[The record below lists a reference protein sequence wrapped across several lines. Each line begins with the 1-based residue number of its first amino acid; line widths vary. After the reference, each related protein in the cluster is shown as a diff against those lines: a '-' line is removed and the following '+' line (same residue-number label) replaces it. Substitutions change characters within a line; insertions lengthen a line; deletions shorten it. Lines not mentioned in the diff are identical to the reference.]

1 MLAGYVPRNIVLSL
15 TNMHQVLD
23 QFASI
28 LEHGWQVYTHNLW
41 AFLDQIFT
49 ALFLVYLVMRL
60 HALRLTDEE
69 EATKLARTAL
79 DVLCCAAPVL
89 IPRLAFNLMSE
100 NILFVSL
107 RAMMSDFLTL
117 TALAV
122 WSFAGFLLSLKW
134 LHNGVHEVSLSSRPE
149 VELTFAVYHY

>member
-1 MLAGYVPRNIVLSL
+1 M
-15 TNMHQVLD
+15 
-23 QFASI
+23 
-28 LEHGWQVYTHNLW
+28 
-41 AFLDQIFT
+41 
-49 ALFLVYLVMRL
+49 
-60 HALRLTDEE
+60 TDED
-69 EATKLARTAL
+69 EAKVLARTAL

-100 NILFVSL
+100 NLLFVSL

-134 LHNGVHEVSLSSRPE
+134 LHNGVHEVSRPGTPGMK
-149 VELTFAVYHY
+149 LMILVYHDQQMDGLDLVWTRWHWHRRSP